1 MALFKIQDLR
11 LVESH
16 LDNPTQLS
24 SKLGD
29 MILSSSNIRAK
40 VETANPETGEYRIV
54 LQGTL
59 PKEGTK
65 R

>member
-1 MALFKIQDLR
+1 MPQFKIQDLR
-11 LVESH
+11 SIEGQVDSP
-16 LDNPTQLS
+16 NQLS

-29 MILSSSNIRAK
+29 MITSSSQIKAK
-40 VETANPETGEYRIV
+40 VETANPETGESRIV

-59 PKEGTK
+59 PKEVTK